1 MPFDEGARVKRSSI
15 RTSLLAAVFA
25 CCALSARA
33 QDLTAGASATAG
45 LTFNSVDSFYVGPE
59 GPYLKEGL
67 GGLGYPAASMAIDAG
82 LGQLAVLGEVS
93 YGALSKDLTGRLVPG
108 GGGRGRAR
116 DTLLSLLAG
125 PRFSIRST
133 RLRLLGGVSRLHS
146 EVSVDDVDI
155 DPVPVPLRRTAF
167 TVGVDASWPARK
179 QIDYMASVRVTPG
192 IERSERAKGL
202 GAGHV
207 AARVT
212 FGIRVALTP

>member
-1 MPFDEGARVKRSSI
+1 MKHSSTATYLLVSVI
-15 RTSLLAAVFA
+15 AGCATSAH
-25 CCALSARA
+25 A
-33 QDLTAGASATAG
+33 QDLKAGVSATAG
-45 LTFNSVDSFYVGPE
+45 LTFNSVDSYYVGPE
-59 GPYLKEGL
+59 GPYLKKGL
-67 GGLGYPAASMAIDAG
+67 GGLGYPAASLAVDAG
-82 LGQLAVLGEVS
+82 LGRLAVLGEVS

-108 GGGRGRAR
+108 GGGRGRVR

-155 DPVPVPLRRTAF
+155 DAAPVPLRRTVF
-167 TVGVDASWPARK
+167 TAGVDASWPARK